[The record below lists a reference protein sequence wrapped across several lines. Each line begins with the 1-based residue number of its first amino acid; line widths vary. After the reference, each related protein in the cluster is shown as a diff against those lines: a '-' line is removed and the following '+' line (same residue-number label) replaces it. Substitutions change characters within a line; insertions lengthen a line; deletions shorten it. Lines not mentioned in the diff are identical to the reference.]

1 MAPDLLK
8 NEKWTKKED
17 ATILSKRLEHE
28 TFPNIAKLLKN
39 GRSENNV
46 KNRYHKLIKD
56 NSNSSTNSNVQS
68 VNRSN
73 KNNDDDSDDDD
84 DDDDDKDDDNDD
96 VGLIAN
102 FNNSSLSITPNN

>member
-17 ATILSKRLEHE
+17 DFILSKRREHE

-46 KNRYHKLIKD
+46 KNRYHKLIKQD
-56 NSNSSTNSNVQS
+56 NNSNSSSNVQS
-68 VNRSN
+68 IHNNNDNDSDN
-73 KNNDDDSDDDD
+73 NNDDDDSDIYDE
-84 DDDDDKDDDNDD
+84 KSTPLKKRKLQNDLLQ
-96 VGLIAN
+96 LI
-102 FNNSSLSITPNN
+102 

>member
-17 ATILSKRLEHE
+17 ATILSNRLKHE

-73 KNNDDDSDDDD
+73 KNNDDDSDDDSD
-84 DDDDDKDDDNDD
+84 DDDDSDIYDEKSTPLKKRKLQNDLLQ
-96 VGLIAN
+96 LI
-102 FNNSSLSITPNN
+102 